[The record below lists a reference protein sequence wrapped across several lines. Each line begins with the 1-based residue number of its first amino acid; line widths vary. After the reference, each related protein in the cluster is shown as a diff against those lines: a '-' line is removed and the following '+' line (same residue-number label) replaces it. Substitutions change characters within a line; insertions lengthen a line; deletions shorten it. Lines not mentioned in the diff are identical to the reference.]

1 MTTVEALALALVG
14 LAVLLALGWYLS
26 YTAVRLDRL
35 HTRLDA
41 TAAAL
46 DLQVVRRAECAIE
59 TAYSAQMDP
68 ASATLLLDAARASLE
83 HEGPWTSQRQD
94 CESAM
99 TRLVRLVLPT
109 AGAYPEMEECAM
121 RVRLARRFHNEA
133 VAQTRRVRHRPVV
146 RVLRLA
152 GHTELPEPVEF
163 DDRWPDTSSPQAA

>member
-1 MTTVEALALALVG
+1 MTAEILALVAFG
-14 LAVLLALGWYLS
+14 LAVLLGIGWYLS

-46 DLQVVRRAECAIE
+46 DLQVVRRAECAVE
-59 TAYSAQMDP
+59 TAYGAELDP
-68 ASATLLLDAARASLE
+68 ASATLLLDAARMSLE
-83 HEGPWTSQRQD
+83 HEGPWTPRRQG

-99 TRLVRLVLPT
+99 TGLMRLVLPEN
-109 AGAYPEMEECAM
+109 GGFPEMEECAM

-133 VAQTRRVRHRPVV
+133 VAQTRSVRRRRVV

-152 GHTELPEPVEF
+152 GHTDLPEPVDF
-163 DDRWPDTSSPQAA
+163 DDGWPNMSSAQAA